1 MVNRLIL
8 QGRFTQTPELRSTL
22 GGINVVRFTLASQ
35 RDKAG
40 QNGEREADFI
50 QCVAWRGTAEFVCRN
65 FTKGQSAVIE
75 GAVRS
80 KKWVEDDKTR
90 YGTEVEVSEIHFCG
104 GKKDN
109 PSVSCADTPLCT
121 GEACE
126 VPAESQGTFNGGWP
140 PPGENAFSLGDV
152 DDLPY

>member
-22 GGINVVRFTLASQ
+22 SGINVVRFTLASQ

-104 GKKDN
+104 SKKEGT
-109 PSVSCADTPLCT
+109 SSTADAVPLPLV
-121 GEACE
+121 GE
-126 VPAESQGTFNGGWP
+126 GYNGGWP
-140 PPGENAFSLGDV
+140 APGENAFSLGDV

>member
-22 GGINVVRFTLASQ
+22 SGINVVRFTLASQ

-50 QCVAWRGTAEFVCRN
+50 QCVAWRGTAEFICRY

-109 PSVSCADTPLCT
+109 AECKMQNA
-121 GEACE
+121 ECE
-126 VPAESQGTFNGGWP
+126 TDATFNGGWP
-140 PPGENAFSLGDV
+140 APGENAFSLGDV